1 MRYKE
6 YSKTQ
11 LEAHANLLNNEFDE
25 ERLKK
30 AKPIDV
36 YDVLDFI
43 KADVDWKYLSTDQ
56 SILGATIFC
65 DGILPVF
72 EKLDTNFDKRYI
84 KVNAGTIIIDCDIE
98 ESPNVGRKNF
108 TVMYEAF
115 HFLYH
120 KSSFLKRN
128 GGLKNVLNTEVFRP
142 YEEKKR
148 GMTAMEILEWQA
160 NYMAAAFLIPQKA
173 LLNEIHTIYPQMMDE
188 VGRIPFHVQEKE
200 IKELSEL
207 FSVSRQTMNYRIKSL
222 QRIG

>member
-6 YSKTQ
+6 YSKRQ
-11 LEAHANLLNNEFDE
+11 LETHANLLNAEFDE
-25 ERLKK
+25 ERLRK

-43 KADVDWKYLSTDQ
+43 KAEIDWKYLSTDQ

-65 DGILPVF
+65 DGILPIF
-72 EKLDTNFDKRYI
+72 EKSDTSFIDSYI
-84 KVNAGTIIIDCDIE
+84 KVNAGTIIIDCGIE
-98 ESPNVGRKNF
+98 ESPNIGRKNF
-108 TVMYEAF
+108 TVMHEAF

-120 KSSFLKRN
+120 KKSFIKRN
-128 GGLKNVLNTEVFRP
+128 GGLKKVLTTEVFRP

-173 LLNEIHTIYPQMMDE
+173 LLNEMHNIYPEMMNE
-188 VGRIPFHVQEKE
+188 SWILPFHVQEKE
-200 IKELSEL
+200 IRELSEL
-207 FSVSRQTMNYRIKSL
+207 FSVSYQTMNYRIKSL